1 VDPATKTLLLI
12 VVGAHLRAE
21 RHDRPLAR
29 RLREEIRAW
38 TDAFE
43 LGDDRLEPL
52 ICTDL
57 WYLNQPELMLR
68 PTIAMGDPECNAATA
83 LLANRL
89 PTVLVVDESLRIHLD
104 PEFVELKACLWGL
117 NPSAMASGLAL
128 FTERYL
134 DPFLRAAHDLPESP
148 E

>member
-1 VDPATKTLLLI
+1 VDPVTETLLLI

-29 RLREEIRAW
+29 RLREQVRAW
-38 TDAFE
+38 IDAYE
-43 LGDDRLEPL
+43 LGDNRLDPI

-68 PTIAMGDPECNAATA
+68 PTIAMGDPEHNAATA
-83 LLANRL
+83 MLATRL
-89 PTVLVVDESLRIHLD
+89 PTALVVENRLRIHLE
-104 PEFVELKACLWGL
+104 PEFVELKACFWGL
-117 NPSAMASGLAL
+117 NPSATGSGLAL

-148 E
+148 D